1 MTATIQTLLLL
12 LAVLVVVAIVA
23 RRLNTAPSILLVIAG
38 IGLALTPGLPR
49 IELAPELVLL
59 GILPPLI
66 YSAGV
71 AMSWREFRFNLRPIA
86 LFAFG
91 CVVFTTCA
99 VAAAAHWLL
108 GMPLAVGFVLGAI
121 VAPPDAVAPLTI
133 VRRLGI
139 PHRLVVILEGEGLAN
154 DATALILYRFA
165 VATVSTGLFSF
176 GEVAGDFAL
185 IVVGE
190 IAYGI
195 AVGWLSLRLRRWAR
209 DPRVEITLSL
219 LTPYVAFLVPQHL
232 GGSGVLAT
240 VAAGLF
246 VSWNGPLL
254 IPAATRLQGIF
265 FWDLVVYLLEGFV
278 FLVTGLQTRT
288 LFIRM
293 HAVPWQH
300 FAFAILLTVAVVIVT
315 RFIWVYPAALLPRWL
330 NPSLRR
336 RDPLPP
342 WQWLF
347 FLAFVGVRGVVSLAA
362 ALAIPLTTAAGMP
375 FPDRDLILFV
385 TFGLI
390 VVTLIGQGL
399 VLPGVV
405 RWLGLAKHATD
416 ERRREHEAELAA
428 RAEALNVAHAK
439 LKEFVAEGRVSD
451 EAHTML
457 RARHEYRAGRLPA
470 RSPGGGDASSAAA
483 DLRMELIAAERQY
496 IYRLLQEGRIT
507 DESRR
512 RIERELDLEEASIAC
527 KKEGGSEPPL

>member
-1 MTATIQTLLLL
+1 MTTTIETLLFL
-12 LAVLVVVAIVA
+12 LAVLVVVAVVA

-38 IGLALTPGLPR
+38 IALALLPDLPR

-121 VAPPDAVAPLTI
+121 VAPPDAVAPIAI
-133 VRRLGI
+133 VRRLGVPRRI
-139 PHRLVVILEGEGLAN
+139 VVVLEGEGLAN

-165 VATVSTGLFSF
+165 VVAVSTGLFSF
-176 GEVAGDFAL
+176 KSAAGEFAL

-190 IAYGI
+190 IVYGI

-219 LTPYVAFLVPQHL
+219 LTPYAAFLLPQQL

-278 FLVTGLQTRT
+278 FLVTGMQVRT
-288 LFIRM
+288 VFIQM
-293 HAVPWQH
+293 QAVPWHH
-300 FAFAILLTVAVVIVT
+300 FAYAILLTVAVVIAT

-330 NPSLRR
+330 SPALARL
-336 RDPLPP
+336 DPLPP
-342 WQWLF
+342 WRWLF
-347 FLAFVGVRGVVSLAA
+347 FLGFVGVRGVVSLAA
-362 ALAIPLTTAAGMP
+362 ALAIPLYTAAGEP
-375 FPDRDLILFV
+375 FPDRNLILFV
-385 TFGLI
+385 TFGVI

-399 VLPGVV
+399 LLQPLV
-405 RWLGLAKHATD
+405 RWLGLNEHAAG
-416 ERRREHEAELAA
+416 ERRRENEAELAA
-428 RAEALNVAHAK
+428 RAGALDLARSR
-439 LKEFVAEGRVSD
+439 LDGFVADGRVSP
-451 EAHTML
+451 EAL
-457 RARHEYRAGRLPA
+457 AVLQARHDYRAGRLPGQTPEA
-470 RSPGGGDASSAAA
+470 KDAAMVAA
-483 DLRMELIAAERQY
+483 DLRAELIAAERDY
-496 IYRLLQEGRIT
+496 IYRMLQEGRIT
-507 DESRR
+507 DEARR

-527 KKEGGSEPPL
+527 KKEGGAEPPL

>member
-1 MTATIQTLLLL
+1 MTTTIETLMLL

-38 IGLALTPGLPR
+38 IALALAPDLPR

-99 VAAAAHWLL
+99 VAAASYWLL
-108 GMPLAVGFVLGAI
+108 HMPLAVGFVLGAI
-121 VAPPDAVAPLTI
+121 VSPPDAVAPLAM

-139 PHRLVVILEGEGLAN
+139 PRRLVVVLEGEGLAN

-165 VATVSTGLFSF
+165 VAAAATGLFSF
-176 GEVAGDFAL
+176 SDAAGEFAF

-195 AVGWLSLRLRRWAR
+195 AIGWLSLQLRRWAG

-219 LTPYVAFLVPQHL
+219 LTPYAAFLIPQQL

-240 VAAGLF
+240 VAAGLY

-278 FLVTGLQTRT
+278 FLVTGMQTRT
-288 LFIRM
+288 VFLQM
-293 HAVPWQH
+293 HEVPWHH
-300 FAFAILLTVAVVIVT
+300 FAYAILLTVAVIIVT
-315 RFIWVYPAALLPRWL
+315 RFIWVYPAAYLPRWL
-330 NPSLRR
+330 NPALAR
-336 RDPLPP
+336 RDPVPP
-342 WQWLF
+342 WRWLF
-347 FLAFVGVRGVVSLAA
+347 FLGFVGVRGVVSLAA
-362 ALAIPLTTAAGMP
+362 ALAIPLTTAAGEP
-375 FPDRDLILFV
+375 FPERDLILFV
-385 TFGLI
+385 TFGVI

-399 VLPGVV
+399 SLPALV
-405 RWLGLAKHATD
+405 RWLGLAKHAAE
-416 ERRREHEAELAA
+416 ERRREHEAEVTA
-428 RAEALNVAHAK
+428 RSQALDVGHER
-439 LKEFVAEGRVSD
+439 LKQIVTDGRVSP
-451 EAHTML
+451 EALKILH
-457 RARHEYRAGRLPA
+457 ARYEYRAGRLP
-470 RSPGGGDASSAAA
+470 RHKPDGGEADIVAAEI
-483 DLRMELIAAERQY
+483 RMELISAEREY
-496 IYRLLQEGRIT
+496 IYKMLQDGLIT
-507 DESRR
+507 DEARR
-512 RIERELDLEEASIAC
+512 RIERELDLEEASVAC
-527 KKEGGSEPPL
+527 KKEGGEEPPL

>member
-1 MTATIQTLLLL
+1 MTATIQTLLML
-12 LAVLVVVAIVA
+12 LAVLVVVAILA

-38 IGLALTPGLPR
+38 IALALVPGLPR

-91 CVVFTTCA
+91 CVLFTTCA

-121 VAPPDAVAPLTI
+121 VSPPDAVAPLAI
-133 VRRLGI
+133 VRRLGV
-139 PHRLVVILEGEGLAN
+139 PHRLVVVLEGEGLAN

-165 VATVSTGLFSF
+165 VAAVSTGLFSF
-176 GEVAGDFAL
+176 GTAAGEFAL

-190 IAYGI
+190 IAFGI
-195 AVGWLSLRLRRWAR
+195 AIGWLSLRLRHWAR

-219 LTPYVAFLVPQHL
+219 LTPYAAFLVPLQL

-278 FLVTGLQTRT
+278 FLVTGMQTRT

-293 HAVPWQH
+293 HEVPWHH
-300 FAFAILLTVAVVIVT
+300 FGFAILLTVAVVIVT

-330 NPSLRR
+330 SPALAR

-342 WQWLF
+342 WRWLF
-347 FLAFVGVRGVVSLAA
+347 FLGFVGVRGVVSLAA
-362 ALAIPLTTAAGMP
+362 ALAIPLTTAAGTP
-375 FPDRDLILFV
+375 FPDRDLM
-385 TFGLI
+385 
-390 VVTLIGQGL
+390 
-399 VLPGVV
+399 V
-405 RWLGLAKHATD
+405 RWLGLNKHAAE
-416 ERRREHEAELAA
+416 EREREHAAELAA
-428 RAEALNVAHAK
+428 RSEALNVGHRR
-439 LKEFVAEGRVSD
+439 LKQFEADGRASP
-451 EAHTML
+451 EALKIL
-457 RARHEYRAGRLPA
+457 RARHEYRAGRLPTNA
-470 RSPGGGDASSAAA
+470 PDTSAASLAA
-483 DLRMELIAAERQY
+483 DIRMELIAAEREH
-496 IYRLLQEGRIT
+496 IYRLLQEGQIT
-507 DESRR
+507 DEARR

-527 KKEGGSEPPL
+527 KKEGGEEPPL